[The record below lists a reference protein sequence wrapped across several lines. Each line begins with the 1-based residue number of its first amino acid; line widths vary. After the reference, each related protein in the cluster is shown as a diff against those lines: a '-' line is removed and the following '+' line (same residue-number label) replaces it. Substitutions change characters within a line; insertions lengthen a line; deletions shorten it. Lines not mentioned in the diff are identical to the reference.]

1 MAKYI
6 LSAFADE
13 VTNVFE
19 DQLKYLN
26 KQKIEYIEPRN
37 IDGTNVSSLTI
48 EQAKQ
53 AKALMD
59 KYGIKAYSLGSP
71 IGKYDITKNQDEHW
85 KQFLH
90 TLDLA
95 EIFGAKNIRMFS
107 YFYPEGEDVH
117 KYRAEIMENLEKLL
131 SEAEKRGITLCHE
144 NEARIYGETVE
155 DCKDLMNV
163 FGGRM
168 KSVLDMG
175 NFAFCHQ
182 DPFKGY
188 EAVKEH
194 IQYIHIKDAF
204 DDGSIV
210 VAGKGEGRIE
220 DILRD
225 FNDYTDAEVV
235 LTLEPHLT
243 VFDGLKNLSNMDDI
257 KVQNAYET
265 PEEAFDAA
273 VEALR
278 GILAKL

>member
-13 VTNVFE
+13 VTSVFE

-26 KQKIEYIEPRN
+26 KQGIKYIEPRN
-37 IDGTNVSSLTI
+37 VDGTNVSSLTI
-48 EQAKQ
+48 EQAKA

-71 IGKYDITKNQDEHW
+71 IGKYDITKDQGPHW
-85 KQFLH
+85 EQFLH

-95 EIFGAKNIRMFS
+95 EIFGAKCIRMFS

-117 KYRAEIMENLEKLL
+117 KYRDEIFANLEKLIC
-131 SEAEKRGITLCHE
+131 EAEKRGITLCHE
-144 NEARIYGETVE
+144 NEARIYGEAVE
-155 DCKDLMNV
+155 DCKDLMDN
-163 FGGRM
+163 FGTRM

-182 DPFKGY
+182 DPYKGY
-188 EAVKEH
+188 EAVKEY

-204 DDGSIV
+204 DDGKIV
-210 VAGKGEGRIE
+210 VAGNGEGRIE

-225 FNDYTDAEVV
+225 YDKCTDKEVI

-257 KVQNAYET
+257 KVQEAYAT
-265 PEEAFDAA
+265 PEIAFDAA

-278 GILAKL
+278 AILARI

>member
-13 VTNVFE
+13 VTSVFE

-26 KQKIEYIEPRN
+26 KQGIKYIEPRN
-37 IDGTNVSSLTI
+37 VDGTNVSSLTI
-48 EQAKQ
+48 EQAKA

-71 IGKYDITKNQDEHW
+71 IGKYDITKDQGPHW
-85 KQFLH
+85 EQFLH

-95 EIFGAKNIRMFS
+95 EIFGAKCIRMFS

-117 KYRAEIMENLEKLL
+117 KYRDEIFANLEKLIC
-131 SEAEKRGITLCHE
+131 EAEKRGITLCHE

-155 DCKDLMNV
+155 DCKDLMDS
-163 FGGRM
+163 FGTRM

-182 DPFKGY
+182 DPYKGY
-188 EAVKEH
+188 EAVKDYIE
-194 IQYIHIKDAF
+194 YIHIKDAF
-204 DDGSIV
+204 DNGKIV
-210 VAGKGEGRIE
+210 VAGNGEGRIE

-225 FNDYTDAEVV
+225 YDKCTDKEVI

-257 KVQNAYET
+257 KVQEAYAT
-265 PEEAFDAA
+265 PEIAFDAA

-278 GILAKL
+278 AILARI

>member
-26 KQKIEYIEPRN
+26 KQGIKYIEPRN
-37 IDGTNVSSLTI
+37 VDGTNVSSLTI
-48 EQAKQ
+48 EQAKA

-71 IGKYDITKNQDEHW
+71 IGKYDITKDQTSHW
-85 KQFLH
+85 EQFLH

-95 EIFGAKNIRMFS
+95 EIFGAKCIRMFS

-117 KYRAEIMENLEKLL
+117 KYRDEIFANLEKLVA
-131 SEAEKRGITLCHE
+131 EAEKKGIVLCHE
-144 NEARIYGETVE
+144 NEARIYGEAVE
-155 DCKDLMNV
+155 DCADLMKH
-163 FGGRM
+163 FDGKLR
-168 KSVLDMG
+168 SVLDMG

-182 DPFKGY
+182 DPYKGY
-188 EAVKEH
+188 EAVKDYIE
-194 IQYIHIKDAF
+194 YIHIKDAF
-204 DDGSIV
+204 DDGKIV

-225 FNDYTDAEVV
+225 FDKCTDKEVV

-257 KVQNAYET
+257 KVQEAYET
-265 PEEAFDAA
+265 PEIAFDAA
-273 VEALR
+273 VAALR
-278 GILAKL
+278 EILERI

>member
-13 VTNVFE
+13 VTSVFE

-26 KQKIEYIEPRN
+26 KQGIKYIEPRN
-37 IDGTNVSSLTI
+37 VDGTNVSSLTI
-48 EQAKQ
+48 EQAKA

-71 IGKYDITKNQDEHW
+71 IGKYDITKDQAPHW
-85 KQFLH
+85 EQFLH

-95 EIFGAKNIRMFS
+95 EIFGAKCIRMFS

-117 KYRAEIMENLEKLL
+117 KYRDEIFANLEKLIC
-131 SEAEKRGITLCHE
+131 EAEKRGITLCHE

-155 DCKDLMNV
+155 DCADLMKN
-163 FGGRM
+163 FGSKM

-182 DPFKGY
+182 DPYKGY
-188 EAVKEH
+188 EAVKEY

-204 DDGSIV
+204 DDGKIV
-210 VAGKGEGRIE
+210 VAGNGEGRIE

-225 FNDYTDAEVV
+225 YDKCTDKEVI

-257 KVQNAYET
+257 KVQEAYAT
-265 PEEAFDAA
+265 PEIAFDAA

-278 GILAKL
+278 AILARI

>member
-13 VTNVFE
+13 VTSVFE

-26 KQKIEYIEPRN
+26 KQGIKYIEPRN
-37 IDGTNVSSLTI
+37 VDGTNVSSLTI
-48 EQAKQ
+48 EQAKA

-71 IGKYDITKNQDEHW
+71 IGKYDITKDQTPHW
-85 KQFLH
+85 EQFLH

-95 EIFGAKNIRMFS
+95 EIFGAKCIRMFS

-117 KYRAEIMENLEKLL
+117 KYRDEIFANLEKLIC
-131 SEAEKRGITLCHE
+131 EAEKRGITLCHE
-144 NEARIYGETVE
+144 NEARIYGEAVE
-155 DCKDLMNV
+155 DCKDLMDN
-163 FGGRM
+163 FGTRM

-182 DPFKGY
+182 DPYKGY
-188 EAVKEH
+188 EAVKDYIE
-194 IQYIHIKDAF
+194 YIHIKDAF
-204 DDGSIV
+204 DNGKIV
-210 VAGKGEGRIE
+210 VAGNGEGRIE

-225 FNDYTDAEVV
+225 YDKCTDKEVI

-257 KVQNAYET
+257 KVQEAYAT
-265 PEEAFDAA
+265 PEIAFDAA

-278 GILAKL
+278 AILARI

>member
-1 MAKYI
+1 MAKYV

-13 VTNVFE
+13 VTSVFE

-26 KQKIEYIEPRN
+26 KQGIKYIEPRN
-37 IDGTNVSSLTI
+37 VDGTNVSSLTI
-48 EQAKQ
+48 EQAKA

-71 IGKYDITKNQDEHW
+71 IGKYDITKDQGPHW
-85 KQFLH
+85 EQFLH

-95 EIFGAKNIRMFS
+95 EIFGAKCIRMFS

-117 KYRAEIMENLEKLL
+117 KYRDEIFANLEKLIC
-131 SEAEKRGITLCHE
+131 EAEKRGITLCHE

-155 DCKDLMNV
+155 DCKDLMDS
-163 FGGRM
+163 FGTRM

-182 DPFKGY
+182 DPYKGY
-188 EAVKEH
+188 EAVKDYIE
-194 IQYIHIKDAF
+194 YIHIKDAF
-204 DDGSIV
+204 DNGKIV
-210 VAGKGEGRIE
+210 VAGNGEGRIE

-225 FNDYTDAEVV
+225 YDKCTDKEVI

-257 KVQNAYET
+257 KVQEAYAT
-265 PEEAFDAA
+265 PEIAFDAA

-278 GILAKL
+278 AILARI

>member
-1 MAKYI
+1 MAKYV

-13 VTNVFE
+13 VTSVFE

-26 KQKIEYIEPRN
+26 KQGIKYIEPRN
-37 IDGTNVSSLTI
+37 VDGTNVSSLTI
-48 EQAKQ
+48 EQAKA

-59 KYGIKAYSLGSP
+59 KYGISAYSLGSP
-71 IGKYDITKNQDEHW
+71 IGKYDITKDQGPHW
-85 KQFLH
+85 EQFLH

-95 EIFGAKNIRMFS
+95 EIFGAKCIRMFS
-107 YFYPEGEDVH
+107 YFYPEGENVH
-117 KYRAEIMENLEKLL
+117 KYRDEIFANLEKLIC
-131 SEAEKRGITLCHE
+131 EAEKRGITLCHE

-155 DCKDLMNV
+155 DCKDLMDS
-163 FGGRM
+163 FGTRM

-182 DPFKGY
+182 DPYKGY
-188 EAVKEH
+188 EAVKDYIE
-194 IQYIHIKDAF
+194 YIHIKDAF
-204 DDGSIV
+204 DNGKIV
-210 VAGKGEGRIE
+210 VAGNGEGRIE

-225 FNDYTDAEVV
+225 YDKYTDKEVI

-257 KVQNAYET
+257 KVQEAYAT
-265 PEEAFDAA
+265 PEIAFDAA

-278 GILAKL
+278 AILARI

>member
-1 MAKYI
+1 MAKYV

-26 KQKIEYIEPRN
+26 KQGIKYIEPRN

-48 EQAKQ
+48 EQAKN

-71 IGKYDITKNQDEHW
+71 IGKYDITKDQTDHW
-85 KQFLH
+85 NQFLH
-90 TLDLA
+90 TLELA
-95 EIFGAKNIRMFS
+95 EIFGAKCIRMFS

-117 KYRAEIMENLEKLL
+117 KYRDEIFANLEKLVA
-131 SEAEKRGITLCHE
+131 EAEKKGIVLCHE
-144 NEARIYGETVE
+144 NEARIYGEAVE
-155 DCKDLMNV
+155 DCADLMKH
-163 FGGRM
+163 FDGKLR
-168 KSVLDMG
+168 SVLDMG

-182 DPFKGY
+182 DPYKGY
-188 EAVKEH
+188 EAVKDYIE
-194 IQYIHIKDAF
+194 YIHIKDAF
-204 DDGSIV
+204 DDGKIV

-225 FNDYTDAEVV
+225 FDKCTDKEVV

-257 KVQNAYET
+257 KVQEAYET
-265 PEEAFDAA
+265 PEIAFDAA
-273 VEALR
+273 VVALR
-278 GILAKL
+278 EILERI